1 MRGNAGNGM
10 RKWLVRG
17 LVLLGVVGIAVVA
30 AWWQFGPL
38 TVRAA
43 QPVRGPAVEA
53 VYGTGT
59 VEPVVMFP
67 VAPKLAGRLRKLMVD
82 EGSTVRE
89 GQVLAELDNRELS
102 ASVREWEA
110 RVRYSEAQ
118 FRRAEDL
125 FKNRVGTEAALDQA
139 RNELST
145 ARASLERAKTLVA
158 EMTLAAPVDGVII
171 RRDGE
176 IGELIQPADPI
187 FWMSCCGA
195 LRITAEIDEEDI
207 RRVRPGQ
214 KVLVRADAFPGRVF
228 EGGVTEIT
236 PKGDA
241 VARSFRVRIS
251 LPADTPLMIGMTA
264 DTNIVVEQ
272 RQGVL
277 LVPATAVSDGKVWL
291 VRDGRAERRAVTAGV
306 AGERQVEIREGLADG
321 DLVITDPGDR
331 LREGRR
337 VRVDGAE

>member
-1 MRGNAGNGM
+1 MR
-10 RKWLVRG
+10 RWRLVWG
-17 LVLLGVVGIAVVA
+17 FILLIAVGLA
-30 AWWQFGPL
+30 AGAWWHFGPV
-38 TVRAA
+38 TIVVSR
-43 QPVRGPAVEA
+43 PERGPAVAA

-67 VAPKLAGRLRKLMVD
+67 VAPKLAGRLRQLMVD

-110 RVRYSEAQ
+110 RVSYSEAQ

-125 FKNRVGTEAALDQA
+125 YKNRVGTEAARDQA
-139 RNELST
+139 RNELAT

-158 EMTLAAPVDGVII
+158 EMTLKAPVDGVII

-176 IGELIQPADPI
+176 VGELIQAGDPI

-207 RRVRPGQ
+207 RRVHPGQ
-214 KVLVRADAFPGRVF
+214 EVLVRADAFPNRVF
-228 EGGVTEIT
+228 EGHVAEIT
-236 PKGDA
+236 PKGDP
-241 VARSFRVRIS
+241 VARSFRVRIA
-251 LPADTPLMIGMTA
+251 LPTETPLMIGMTA
-264 DTNIVVEQ
+264 DTNIVVAK
-272 RQGVL
+272 RQDAL
-277 LVPATAVSDGKVWL
+277 LVPATAVSDGKLWL
-291 VRDGRAERRAVTAGV
+291 VRDGRAVRQEVTVGV
-306 AGERQVEIREGLADG
+306 AGDSRVEIASGIGED
-321 DLVITDPGDR
+321 DLVVIRPDDR

-337 VRVDGAE
+337 IDAEVGG

>member
-1 MRGNAGNGM
+1 MR
-10 RKWLVRG
+10 RWLGRG
-17 LVLLGVVGIAVVA
+17 LVLLLAAGILVGA
-30 AWWQFGPL
+30 AWWHFGPIR
-38 TVRAA
+38 V
-43 QPVRGPAVEA
+43 PVTMPVTGPAVEA

-67 VAPKLAGRLRKLMVD
+67 VAPKLAGRLRQLMVD
-82 EGSTVRE
+82 EGTPVRE

-110 RVRYSEAQ
+110 RVRYGELQ

-125 FKNRVGTEAALDQA
+125 YKNRVGSEAALDQA

-145 ARASLERAKTLVA
+145 ARASLERAKSLVA
-158 EMTLAAPVDGVII
+158 EMTLTAPVDGVIV

-176 IGELIQPADPI
+176 IGELIRAADPI

-207 RRVRPGQ
+207 RRVRAGQ
-214 KVLVRADAFPGRVF
+214 KVLVRADAFPDRVF
-228 EGGVTEIT
+228 EGRVAEIT
-236 PKGDA
+236 PKGDP

-251 LPADTPLMIGMTA
+251 LPTETPLMIGMTA
-264 DTNIVVEQ
+264 DTNIVVTE
-272 RQGVL
+272 RSNAL
-277 LVPATAVSDGKVWL
+277 LVPATAVSDGGLWL
-291 VRDGRAERRAVTAGV
+291 VRDGRAVRQKVTIGV
-306 AGERQVEIREGLADG
+306 AGDSQVEIREGIGEG
-321 DLVITDPGDR
+321 DPVVVRPDDR

-337 VRVDGAE
+337 VTAVPLE

>member
-1 MRGNAGNGM
+1 M

-17 LVLLGVVGIAVVA
+17 SILLLVAVIAAAA
-30 AWWQFGPL
+30 AWWQFGP
-38 TVRAA
+38 VRVQAVRP
-43 QPVRGPAVEA
+43 QPGPAVEA

-67 VAPKLAGRLRKLMVD
+67 VAPKLAGRLRQLMVD

-110 RVRYSEAQ
+110 RVNYSESQ
-118 FRRAEDL
+118 YRRAEDL
-125 FKNRVGTEAALDQA
+125 YKNRVGSEAARDQA
-139 RNELST
+139 RNELAT
-145 ARASLERAKTLVA
+145 ARASLERARSLVA

-176 IGELIQPADPI
+176 IGELIQAADPI

-207 RRVRPGQ
+207 RRVRAGQ
-214 KVLVRADAFPGRVF
+214 KVLVRADAFPDRVF
-228 EGGVTEIT
+228 EGRVAEIT

-241 VARSFRVRIS
+241 VARSFRVRIA
-251 LPADTPLMIGMTA
+251 LPNETPLMIGMTA
-264 DTNIVVEQ
+264 DTNIVVAE
-272 RQGVL
+272 RANAL
-277 LVPATAVSDGKVWL
+277 LVPATAVSDGKLWL
-291 VRDGRAERRAVTAGV
+291 VRDGRAVRQAVTVGV
-306 AGERQVEIREGLADG
+306 AGDSQVEIRSGIGAD
-321 DLVITDPGDR
+321 DLIVVQPGER

-337 VRVDGAE
+337 VSAEVVP

>member
-1 MRGNAGNGM
+1 MRATEM

-17 LVLLGVVGIAVVA
+17 SLLLLAAIVAAGVAWWRFGPIAVEA
-30 AWWQFGPL
+30 ARP
-38 TVRAA
+38 AI
-43 QPVRGPAVEA
+43 GPAVEA

-67 VAPKLAGRLRKLMVD
+67 VAPKVAGRLRDLMVD

-110 RVRYSEAQ
+110 RVRHNEAQ

-125 FKNRVGTEAALDQA
+125 YKNRVGSEASRDQA
-139 RNELST
+139 RNELMT
-145 ARASLERAKTLVA
+145 ARALLERARSQLA
-158 EMTLAAPVDGVII
+158 EMTLAAPVDGMII

-176 IGELIQPADPI
+176 IGELIQPADPV

-207 RRVRPGQ
+207 RRVRAGQ
-214 KVLVRADAFPGRVF
+214 KVLVRADAFPDRVF
-228 EGGVTEIT
+228 EGRVAEIT
-236 PKGDA
+236 PKGDP
-241 VARSFRVRIS
+241 VARSFRVRIA
-251 LPADTPLMIGMTA
+251 LPTETSLMIGMTA
-264 DTNIVVEQ
+264 DTNIVVAE
-272 RQGVL
+272 RANAL
-277 LVPATAVSDGKVWL
+277 LVPATAVSDGKLWL
-291 VRDGRAERRAVTAGV
+291 VRDGLAVRQEVDIGV
-306 AGERQVEIREGLADG
+306 AGDNRVEIRGGIGAD
-321 DLVITDPGDR
+321 DLVVIQPNER

-337 VRVDGAE
+337 VTIKPAK